1 MRSDPDIEQELKRRL
16 ESDPDTNGADIAI
29 AVKDGIVTLTGF
41 ARGFRQR
48 RKAEMFTRNVAGVI
62 GLVNDI
68 HVRLPLVQRRPD
80 PEIARDAL
88 ETINRRLPYSGD
100 RIRIVVENGLI
111 CLEGQVEWAY
121 QSEAAEEL
129 AEAVRGAC
137 GVVNKLD
144 VCSYVPSSEI
154 RHKVGQA
161 LFDAASFDAN
171 SQSSEPDHNEFVLL
185 GAIRSWAERGASVR
199 PIKR

>member
-1 MRSDPDIEQELKRRL
+1 MWSDPDIERELKRRL
-16 ESDPDTNGADIAI
+16 QSDPDTNGVDIAI

-48 RKAEMFTRNVAGVI
+48 RKAETFTRGIAGVI

-68 HVRLPLVQRRPD
+68 QVRLPLLQRRPD

-88 ETINRRLPYSGD
+88 EAINRRLPYSGD

-121 QSEAAEEL
+121 QSEAVEEV

-144 VCSYVPSSEI
+144 ICSYISSNEI
-154 RHKVGQA
+154 RRKVGQA
-161 LFDAASFDAN
+161 LLEAASFDAN
-171 SQSSEPDHNEFVLL
+171 SRSSEPDHNEFVLL
-185 GAIRSWAERGASVR
+185 GAIRSWAERGASR
-199 PIKR
+199 PSK